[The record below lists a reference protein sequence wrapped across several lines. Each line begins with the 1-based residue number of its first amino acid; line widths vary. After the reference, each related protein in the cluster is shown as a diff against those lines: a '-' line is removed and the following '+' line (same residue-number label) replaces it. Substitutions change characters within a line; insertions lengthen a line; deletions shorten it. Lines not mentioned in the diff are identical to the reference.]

1 MTRIMNK
8 LVILTLLFI
17 GLGFSASA
25 SAQTS
30 VFGVDIENRNMN
42 ACINIKDDNAKIRD
56 DKFCLKE
63 DTNAPIDGIKIDK
76 RIDNTV
82 IKEFYAV

>member
-1 MTRIMNK
+1 
-8 LVILTLLFI
+8 
-17 GLGFSASA
+17 
-25 SAQTS
+25 
-30 VFGVDIENRNMN
+30 MN